1 MRVGLLSD
9 PCPCPHQPPDARA
22 RALDCHC
29 HSPRCLHLLYHFCYV
44 RPPVHVTSIRVG
56 RLVWRERGSSFAS
69 SQPPPWCSRARL
81 RPILPV
87 TALLARAFLYHSCS
101 IVRVATPP
109 VLVTC
114 TAVRPYA
121 RLVCATSE
129 RLLFCK
135 DPPWCSRARLRP
147 ILLFTALHAPRLVR
161 VLRELGV
168 STTTTQPSRAPL

>member
-1 MRVGLLSD
+1 MRSY
-9 PCPCPHQPPDARA
+9 PRPCPHQPPDARA

-56 RLVWRERGSSFAS
+56 RLVWRERGSSFAPPSLRPGARAHAFAPYCRSPRYLPAPS
-69 SQPPPWCSRARL
+69 STIPALLFASRPRPFLLRVQPYVHPRASCARRAREAPFL
-81 RPILPV
+81 QRP
-87 TALLARAFLYHSCS
+87 AL
-101 IVRVATPP
+101 
-109 VLVTC
+109 
-114 TAVRPYA
+114 
-121 RLVCATSE
+121 
-129 RLLFCK
+129 
-135 DPPWCSRARLRP
+135 RARLRP